1 MKLTSLAQST
11 LTHPALSAA
20 ALWAELD
27 TAMKRAPAQWVVHSA
42 RVRSYR
48 LMKLELQVGVSAEGV
63 TALWLSDSPVLDLPT
78 RMELAQTAHAWL
90 ETVRALGLPAP
101 SVAARVQTAS
111 SLLSAGFASVAVRGA
126 SELRDGLLAEAQGMA
141 MAA

>member
-1 MKLTSLAQST
+1 MKLTSLAQSH
-11 LTHPALSAA
+11 LPHPELSAA

-27 TAMKRAPAQWVVHSA
+27 AAMKRVPAQWVVHSA
-42 RVRSYR
+42 QVRSYR
-48 LMKLELQVGVSAEGV
+48 LMKLELQVGISASGV
-63 TALWLSDSPVLDLPT
+63 TALWLSESLVLDLPT

-90 ETVRALGLPAP
+90 ETVRGLRLPAP
-101 SVAARVQTAS
+101 PVAARVQTAS

-126 SELRDGLLAEAQGMA
+126 SELPDSLSGDASDMA